1 MSHPLLYNLPL
12 LFPHGLH
19 CIIHIIKFKHVSHW
33 AGAGA
38 EWMVWIQN
46 ISQRLMG
53 WVLNPELMGT
63 LWGSAEIFRRWSL
76 EKMGHQEFAFGGSVS
91 PSFFPPCVLSHGL
104 SLYLLRLFYQRRFI
118 FICSWLTDHWIFLLL
133 FFFCLD
139 FKSRLFIL
147 VTVHGCLSSVSQHL
161 GAFLWR
167 SSSQSFHMSC
177 DKQCN
182 VWMARSHSSTP
193 ASSKEAARCR
203 GGMGAETV
211 RSLATLG
218 AVVHWANG
226 FRDQMHKTGNHCLF
240 TWACLFTFYPL
251 VFKHSPPVYFIVTVK
266 SPSKPTWAQSN
277 SCHLTSVAVN

>member
-1 MSHPLLYNLPL
+1 MFLT
-12 LFPHGLH
+12 GQE
-19 CIIHIIKFKHVSHW
+19 
-33 AGAGA
+33 AGA

-46 ISQRLMG
+46 IPQRLMG

-63 LWGSAEIFRRWSL
+63 LWGSGEIFRRWSL

-91 PSFFPPCVLSHGL
+91 PSLFLPCAAVTWAITLPPQAVLSEKI
-104 SLYLLRLFYQRRFI
+104 I
-118 FICSWLTDHWIFLLL
+118 FICSWLTDHWIFLLRF

-139 FKSRLFIL
+139 FKSRLFIS
-147 VTVHGCLSSVSQHL
+147 VTVHGCLSSVSQQL
-161 GAFLWR
+161 GAFLWK

-182 VWMARSHSSTP
+182 VWMARRHSSTT

-203 GGMGAETV
+203 GGMGSETV

-240 TWACLFTFYPL
+240 TRACLFTFYPL
-251 VFKHSPPVYFIVTVK
+251 VFKYSPPVYFIVTVR

-277 SCHLTSVAVN
+277 SCHLTSVALN